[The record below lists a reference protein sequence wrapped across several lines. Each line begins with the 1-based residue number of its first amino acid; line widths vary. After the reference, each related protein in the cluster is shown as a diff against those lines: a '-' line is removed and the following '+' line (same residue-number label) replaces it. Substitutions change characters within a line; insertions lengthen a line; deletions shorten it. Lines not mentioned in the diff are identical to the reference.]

1 MKTTIKIKSIFG
13 SVLFEHESEDNSIKK
28 TLIEAAKNGADL
40 QDANLRGANLQ
51 DANLRGAYLRGAD
64 LRGADLR
71 GANLQDA
78 NLQGA
83 YFQSAYLRDANL
95 RGANLQDA
103 NLRGADLRGAN
114 LQDADL
120 QDANLRGANLRG
132 VGGLYDI
139 KHEYQIIPEEG
150 SFIAWKKCDGGK
162 ILKLEIPSEAKRTC
176 NFLNRKCRSE
186 FVKVLGIYDADKKLT
201 KDKTAIGIHD
211 AKTIYTVGKIT
222 HADSL
227 NDDMTKDCAHGIH
240 FFVTFEEAKN
250 WCS

>member
-1 MKTTIKIKSIFG
+1 MTAKQSAIQDILQSEVKNLLSFEKALDMTTTIKIKSIVG

-28 TLIEAAKNGADL
+28 TLIAAAKNGANLQDADLKGANLQGAYLQGADLKGANLQGAYLQGADL
-40 QDANLRGANLQ
+40 QDADLKGANLRGANLQ
-51 DANLRGAYLRGAD
+51 DANL
-64 LRGADLR
+64 
-71 GANLQDA
+71 Q
-78 NLQGA
+78 
-83 YFQSAYLRDANL
+83 
-95 RGANLQDA
+95 
-103 NLRGADLRGAN
+103 
-114 LQDADL
+114 
-120 QDANLRGANLRG
+120 G

-201 KDKTAIGIHD
+201 KDKTAIGLHD

-250 WCS
+250 WYS